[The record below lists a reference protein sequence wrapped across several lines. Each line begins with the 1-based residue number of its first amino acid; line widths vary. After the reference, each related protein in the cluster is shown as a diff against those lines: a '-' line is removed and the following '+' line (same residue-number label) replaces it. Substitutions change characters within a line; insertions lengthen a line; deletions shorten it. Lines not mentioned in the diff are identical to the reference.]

1 MITEGIQNSMG
12 EKNRLV
18 KKYIKCN
25 DYNKKIFFIK
35 NIKKTGT
42 AYQLYWGKIKNIVIT
57 ISRTT
62 LIISKTHGKELRIW
76 ISENNS

>member
-1 MITEGIQNSMG
+1 MG
-12 EKNRLV
+12 EKNRPF

-25 DYNKKIFFIK
+25 DYNKNIFHQEYK
-35 NIKKTGT
+35 KKTGT
-42 AYQLYWGKIKNIVIT
+42 AYQLYWGKIKNNIVIT